1 MSEAVEINNPEVSI
15 ARTRLI
21 QIKGGKVKYG
31 QVLVLDNV
39 DFEVSS
45 GDFIYIIGKTGTGKT
60 SLLKI
65 LYGDLEFN
73 DGEGTVCG
81 YNLKTL
87 KRDAV
92 PLLRRRLGIVFQ
104 DYKLL
109 KDRTIYENLEY
120 VLHATGWKDKQK
132 IKTKIQEATAM
143 VGLESKLNNFPG
155 QLSGGEQQRIGI
167 ARALL
172 NSPEIIIADEPTGNL
187 DFETTEEIMNL
198 LYNIHKTTK
207 TPVIIATH
215 NYSLIENY
223 PGIIY
228 MCAYQN
234 INRDDSHNQQ

>member
-1 MSEAVEINNPEVSI
+1 MSEVVEINNPEVSV
-15 ARTRLI
+15 AKTRLI
-21 QIKGGKVKYG
+21 NIQSGKVKYG
-31 QVLVLDNV
+31 SVLVLDDV
-39 DFEVSS
+39 HFEVNS

-73 DGEGTVCG
+73 DGEGSVCG

-87 KRDAV
+87 KKQDV
-92 PLLRRRLGIVFQ
+92 PNLRRRLGIVFQ

-109 KDRTIYENLEY
+109 KDHTIAENLEF
-120 VLHATGWKDKQK
+120 VLRATGWNDKQK

-143 VGLESKLNNFPG
+143 VGLESKLNHFPG

-198 LYNIHKTTK
+198 LYNIHKTTG
-207 TPVIIATH
+207 TPIIIATH
-215 NYSLIENY
+215 NYSLIEAY
-223 PGIIY
+223 PGIIF
-228 MCAYQN
+228 MCAYQH
-234 INRDDSHNQQ
+234 ISRDDSHNR

>member
-1 MSEAVEINNPEVSI
+1 M
-15 ARTRLI
+15 
-21 QIKGGKVKYG
+21 
-31 QVLVLDNV
+31 
-39 DFEVSS
+39 
-45 GDFIYIIGKTGTGKT
+45 
-60 SLLKI
+60 
-65 LYGDLEFN
+65 
-73 DGEGTVCG
+73 VC
-81 YNLKTL
+81 
-87 KRDAV
+87 
-92 PLLRRRLGIVFQ
+92 
-104 DYKLL
+104 
-109 KDRTIYENLEY
+109 
-120 VLHATGWKDKQK
+120 
-132 IKTKIQEATAM
+132 
-143 VGLESKLNNFPG
+143 LESKLNNFPG

-234 INRDDSHNQQ
+234 INRDDSHNQQYTTI